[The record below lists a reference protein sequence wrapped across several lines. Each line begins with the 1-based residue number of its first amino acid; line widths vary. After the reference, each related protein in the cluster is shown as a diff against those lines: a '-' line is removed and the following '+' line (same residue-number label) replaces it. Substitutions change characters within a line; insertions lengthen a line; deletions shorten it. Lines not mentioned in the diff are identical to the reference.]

1 MTFCTV
7 NTCTFLQLIV
17 TIIAGAEGSGKMA
30 LGQHLSKYSKDDQN
44 WAVIKQAVNN
54 TDEFSMR
61 NLQVRDVDLVTV
73 LQLSPEWYRNRS
85 YRMVCTSLQ

>member
-1 MTFCTV
+1 MTFCAV

-61 NLQVRDVDLVTV
+61 NLQVRDVKLVAV
-73 LQLSPEWYRNRS
+73 LLLPEWHLNWLHRVVIR
-85 YRMVCTSLQ
+85 SLQ

>member
-1 MTFCTV
+1 M
-7 NTCTFLQLIV
+7 QLIV

-85 YRMVCTSLQ
+85 YRMVCRSLQ

>member
-1 MTFCTV
+1 MTFCAV

-61 NLQVRDVDLVTV
+61 NLQVRDADSGCAAAAVT
-73 LQLSPEWYRNRS
+73 
-85 YRMVCTSLQ
+85 

>member
-1 MTFCTV
+1 MKRVPLC
-7 NTCTFLQLIV
+7 LQLVV

-30 LGQHLSKYSKDDQN
+30 LAQHLSKYAKDEQN

-61 NLQVRDVDLVTV
+61 NLQVL
-73 LQLSPEWYRNRS
+73 PPP
-85 YRMVCTSLQ
+85 